1 MSISYFYSLTPREFV
16 NVLIGVRRKE
26 AEQEKDVW
34 MRSRLQMYYSLLP
47 YSESKE
53 FTPQDV
59 FLFPWEEEEIKSKK
73 KRKVMSLEEMDKKF

>member
-1 MSISYFYSLTPREFV
+1 M
-16 NVLIGVRRKE
+16 NVLIGFRRKE

-34 MRSRLQMYYSLLP
+34 MRSRLKMYCSLLP
-47 YSESKE
+47 YSEDKE